1 MARADPELF
10 EGIACP
16 RLFAPVYRITGFG
29 RRQLFVEEAHGSVG
43 WVDFVLVLYDPMTG
57 EATRR
62 PPRVGS
68 RWMDDFDPRDRM
80 VTPPIAS
87 AGDLLGGPGSD
98 VVFQEQVHNGTLY
111 NGVIY
116 HHFEVGPHLSLTP
129 VLALETRVSDPMDD
143 HLRYVRTLRQ
153 LSPNRLRLDLF
164 QTSDHG
170 KRRLLG
176 DATLVR
182 DGPGKPFKVIAR
194 YATDKKR
201 TAGLITFCD
210 SSKDD
215 DQFLRT
221 GCDFYY

>member
-1 MARADPELF
+1 MARADSEVF
-10 EGIACP
+10 EGLACS
-16 RLFAPVYRITGFG
+16 RLFGPVYRITGFG

-68 RWMDDFDPRDRM
+68 RWMDNFDPRDPL
-80 VTPPIAS
+80 VKPPIVS
-87 AGDLLGGPGSD
+87 ARNLLGAPGPD

-116 HHFEVGPHLSLTP
+116 HYFEVGPQLNLTP
-129 VLALETRVSDPMDD
+129 VLALETRVADPTDD
-143 HLRYVRTLRQ
+143 HFWYVRTLRTLAQ
-153 LSPNRLRLDLF
+153 NRLRLNLF

-170 KRRLLG
+170 KQRLLG
-176 DATLVR
+176 NATLAR

-194 YATDKKR
+194 RAENKMR
-201 TAGLITFCD
+201 TGGLITFCA

-215 DQFLRT
+215 NQFLRE